1 MDVRPLD
8 EDLLSFIGASV
19 PSVWALE
26 LLLLLRRSRDREWAA
41 AELVSE
47 MRASAPAV
55 NESLQTLEKAGVI
68 RCDPAGGCSYAPASP
83 VLDEICDRLEAAYK
97 ERPVA
102 VVNAILK
109 APKGT
114 LQTFADAFRIKGRGD
129 SE

>member
-1 MDVRPLD
+1 LDVRPLD
-8 EDLLSFIGASV
+8 EELLSFIGASV

-26 LLLLLRRSRDREWAA
+26 LLLLLRRRQDRTWTAQD
-41 AELVSE
+41 LVGE

-55 NESLQTLEKAGVI
+55 NDSLRTLEKAGLI
-68 RCDPAGGCSYAPASP
+68 RCGGEGQCAYAPASP
-83 VLDEICDRLEAAYK
+83 VLDAICDQLEAAYK

-114 LQTFADAFRIKGRGD
+114 LQTFADAFRIKGKGD
-129 SE
+129 PE